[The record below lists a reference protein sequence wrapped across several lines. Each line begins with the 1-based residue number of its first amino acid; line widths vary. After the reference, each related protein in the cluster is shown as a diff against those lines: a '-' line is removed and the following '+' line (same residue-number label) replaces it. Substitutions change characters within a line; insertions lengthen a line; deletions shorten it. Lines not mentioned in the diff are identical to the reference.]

1 MNAPTEVAQL
11 APVVQPP
18 ATVASL
24 SIKDAVLA
32 QFKDAEVIVIGLAD
46 KYRDVAFDVATPKG
60 LKEAIAA
67 RADLRDNGRLFVTK
81 AETRIKADVN
91 DLKRVMSSEVD
102 RLVSIVKPVEDAVDA
117 QIKAE
122 EQRKAA
128 EKAERDRI
136 AAEKAAAHQAKIAKI
151 RAAAENAKGISSERI
166 KNGIAMV
173 EGLAFGVECEDFLGQ
188 YEQAKEETLT
198 SMRSSL
204 AEAQAREAA
213 EAQRL
218 ENERV
223 AAELAAQRAALEA
236 QAAEIRRQAEA
247 VETARVS
254 KVHGIVFTFP
264 DPEEEARAQ
273 REAQQAE
280 AKRIQA
286 ENDKAAAE
294 RTSLVQPDAVTEI
307 PQAQQPQQVLKA
319 EPAPVPADATDRGT
333 AANESPRG
341 GAMGAGQAAAA
352 APAGVEQI
360 RQDIVKGVE
369 LAAGI
374 PFAAT
379 AGEPSTLKLGAIGE
393 RLGFTLTEAFVS
405 EVLGV
410 KASGKDKRA
419 VLYRESDF
427 GRICDALVRHIN
439 KAKAGELLAA

>member
-1 MNAPTEVAQL
+1 MNAPTESAHL
-11 APVVQPP
+11 EPAVQPA
-18 ATVASL
+18 ATVAHS

-46 KYRDVAFDVATPKG
+46 KYRDVAFDVTTPKG
-60 LKEAIAA
+60 MKEAIAA

-102 RLVSIVKPVEDAVDA
+102 RLVAIVKPVEDAVDA

-188 YEQAKEETLT
+188 YEQAKDETLT
-198 SMRSSL
+198 SMRASL

-280 AKRIQA
+280 AKRTQA
-286 ENDKAAAE
+286 ENDQAAAQ
-294 RTSLVQPDAVTEI
+294 RTSLA
-307 PQAQQPQQVLKA
+307 QAQA
-319 EPAPVPADATDRGT
+319 E
-333 AANESPRG
+333 
-341 GAMGAGQAAAA
+341 
-352 APAGVEQI
+352 
-360 RQDIVKGVE
+360 IVKGTE
-369 LAAGI
+369 LACGLPLETEHAMNEARAVI
-374 PFAAT
+374 AT
-379 AGEPSTLKLGAIGE
+379 KSDVRAVPMGLPATNEPATLKLGAIGE

-427 GRICDALVRHIN
+427 PRICDALVRHIN